1 MTQRDLAGER
11 YTPAYISALET
22 GGAKPSMAALHYIA
36 DRLGADVRGFL
47 GTSTGIS
54 NRAVADL
61 DLAAGDYP
69 KAVDEYRSLLD
80 GTLPAQERP
89 LVLLGLAE
97 ALCRL
102 DRGREALTIASE
114 AQERLS
120 ASGRPVEA
128 ALAGYWL
135 AAAQFQADNSAE
147 SKSLLLRILEEVR
160 GGLNVTADFRM
171 RLLVAVAMNES
182 ADGEHEHALA
192 YQRRPAGSR
201 VRWTTF
207 GARATCTTWP
217 SSTRK
222 PVTMRAPYGPVPGRG
237 PVRAAESE
245 REIAAL
251 ENLTA
256 LIYNDLGNATG
267 PWPLWP
273 GPRRSPAHCQ
283 AMSVSPPA
291 WPTRRPAST

>member
-1 MTQRDLAGER
+1 MRLRATVTLGAIIRVMNATRARRHVVVVDNSAIAKAVGGRIRKARQAAGMTQRDLAGDR

-102 DRGREALTIASE
+102 DRGALGPDHRQRGAGAALRQRLPGSRWPCPAIGW
-114 AQERLS
+114 QRLS
-120 ASGRPVEA
+120 SRRITRPRAS
-128 ALAGYWL
+128 
-135 AAAQFQADNSAE
+135 
-147 SKSLLLRILEEVR
+147 
-160 GGLNVTADFRM
+160 
-171 RLLVAVAMNES
+171 
-182 ADGEHEHALA
+182 H
-192 YQRRPAGSR
+192 
-201 VRWTTF
+201 
-207 GARATCTTWP
+207 C
-217 SSTRK
+217 
-222 PVTMRAPYGPVPGRG
+222 
-237 PVRAAESE
+237 SE
-245 REIAAL
+245 
-251 ENLTA
+251 
-256 LIYNDLGNATG
+256 D
-267 PWPLWP
+267 P
-273 GPRRSPAHCQ
+273 
-283 AMSVSPPA
+283 
-291 WPTRRPAST
+291 

>member
-1 MTQRDLAGER
+1 M
-11 YTPAYISALET
+11 
-22 GGAKPSMAALHYIA
+22 
-36 DRLGADVRGFL
+36 
-47 GTSTGIS
+47 
-54 NRAVADL
+54 ADL
-61 DLAAGDYP
+61 DLAACDYP

-102 DRGREALTIASE
+102 DRGRQALTIASE

-160 GGLNVTADFRM
+160 GWLNVTADFRM

-192 YQRRPAGSR
+192 YLEEARGLEGEMDDLRR
-201 VRWTTF
+201 
-207 GARATCTTWP
+207 ARYLYNLAVEYQETGDYE
-217 SSTRK
+217 
-222 PVTMRAPYGPVPGRG
+222 APYGPVPRPQPCSG
-237 PVRAAESE
+237 
-245 REIAAL
+245 
-251 ENLTA
+251 
-256 LIYNDLGNATG
+256 
-267 PWPLWP
+267 
-273 GPRRSPAHCQ
+273 RRSRSAR
-283 AMSVSPPA
+283 SRLSR
-291 WPTRRPAST
+291 TSRR